1 MYIVNTTFI
10 VMPTVHGTWYEF
22 VNEKYIPSL
31 EVNPV
36 YGSIRFTR
44 LLSDQEEKH
53 FTYSLQID
61 CKDLGAYHHYMKVS
75 LAEYSEFAHSLF
87 DAEVVHFVS
96 LLKLIKETQ
105 K

>member
-10 VMPTVHGTWYEF
+10 VMPTVHGMWYEF
-22 VNEKYIPSL
+22 VTEKYLPSL
-31 EVNPV
+31 EENPI
-36 YGSIRFTR
+36 YGTVRFTR
-44 LLSDQEEKH
+44 LLSEQEEKH

-61 CKDLGAYHHYMKVS
+61 CKELSVYHNYMKVS
-75 LAEYSEFAHSLF
+75 LAEYSEFSHSLF

>member
-10 VMPTVHGTWYEF
+10 VMPSVHGSWYEF
-22 VNEKYIPSL
+22 FTEKFLPSI
-31 EVNPV
+31 EGNPL
-36 YGSIRFTR
+36 YGSYRFTR
-44 LLSDQEEKH
+44 LLSEQVEQH

-61 CKDLGAYHHYMKVS
+61 CAEMSAYHHYMKVS
-75 LAEYSEFAHSLF
+75 LPEYREFATSLF

-96 LLKLIKETQ
+96 FMKLLKENK